1 MPPSPLRAKLAAS
14 TFPSPA
20 RSSGKP
26 RLERGQPRGP
36 DHQQARAPRPGER
49 QVRQPGER
57 DRCADRGRKRR
68 QPRLRNLHH
77 GPDDARRGDGRH
89 RDHPRPGLVRRR
101 GAREARRTR
110 DGAVRGRIMPR
121 KVTAFSNT
129 TVKRLRSLRDKK
141 ARRAE
146 GLFLAEGL
154 RILTEA
160 RDSGRLPEIVAF
172 SAEGAKHPLA
182 AQIIAAT
189 EAAGGDAIETS
200 ADILAKMSGKDNPQM
215 LLGAYRQPDTSLEL
229 IERSNAPLWIVA
241 QALRDPGNIGTI
253 LRTGDAVGAG
263 GLILIDDSAD
273 PFSVEAVRASMGA
286 VFTQDVASARW
297 PEFVAW
303 LRSGDGQLVGTS
315 LKATQD
321 YLEAEYREP
330 CFLLIGNEQQGL
342 PADYEAECDLLV
354 KIPMAGRAD
363 SLNAAMA
370 TAVMAFSIKSSWR

>member
-1 MPPSPLRAKLAAS
+1 
-14 TFPSPA
+14 
-20 RSSGKP
+20 
-26 RLERGQPRGP
+26 
-36 DHQQARAPRPGER
+36 
-49 QVRQPGER
+49 
-57 DRCADRGRKRR
+57 
-68 QPRLRNLHH
+68 
-77 GPDDARRGDGRH
+77 
-89 RDHPRPGLVRRR
+89 
-101 GAREARRTR
+101 
-110 DGAVRGRIMPR
+110 MPR
-121 KVTAFSNT
+121 QITAFSNS
-129 TVKRLRSLRDKK
+129 TVKLLRSLRDKK

-154 RILTEA
+154 RILAEA

-172 SAEGAKHPLA
+172 SPEGALHPLA
-182 AQIIAAT
+182 AEIIAAT

-200 ADILAKMSGKDNPQM
+200 PDILSKMSGKDNPQM
-215 LLGAYRQPDTSLEL
+215 LLGAYRQPETALASLD
-229 IERSNAPLWIVA
+229 RNAAPLWIVA

-263 GLILIDDSAD
+263 GLILIDDCAD

-286 VFTQDVASARW
+286 VFTQQVATARW

-303 LRSGDGQLVGTS
+303 LRDGDGQLVGTS

-321 YLEAEYREP
+321 YLDAQYRPP

-342 PADYEAECDLLV
+342 PPDYEDECDSLV

-370 TAVMAFSIKSSWR
+370 AAVMAFAIKASWR